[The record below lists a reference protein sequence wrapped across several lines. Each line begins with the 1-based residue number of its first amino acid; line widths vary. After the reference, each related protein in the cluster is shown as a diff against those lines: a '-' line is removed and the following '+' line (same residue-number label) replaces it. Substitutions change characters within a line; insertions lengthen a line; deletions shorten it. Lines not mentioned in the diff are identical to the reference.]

1 LKTIKLRKQPERKYP
16 DWSDCG
22 QVYFTGGKGFGLSD
36 ELQTIDL
43 GAEESIKKF
52 LQVGEMPEDTSPL
65 QRIVLRQIAEYRRE
79 LYGIGEDDLVGGS
92 VNGTSRGGNKKPD
105 EVSPKRKRT
114 ALRLSHQKHKTLLH
128 RRHRGV
134 S

>member
-1 LKTIKLRKQPERKYP
+1 MKLRKQPERKYP

-22 QVYFTGGKGFGLSD
+22 QVYFTGGKGFGLTD

-43 GAEESIKKF
+43 GSEESIKKF
-52 LQVGEMPEDTSPL
+52 LQAGEMPEDATPL

-79 LYGIGEDDLVGGS
+79 LYGIGEDDLVGAG
-92 VNGTSRGGNKKPD
+92 VNGTSGGGNQKPNA
-105 EVSPKRKRT
+105 VSPKRKRA
-114 ALRLSHQKHKTLLH
+114 ALRLPNQKHKTLLH